1 MDYWRPEVVR
11 RRQEQTSIKALQSS
25 SSDVQENEKIK
36 SKSNINVVQ
45 GQSIN
50 NKLCE
55 IQVVQNIVYMP
66 EWNIRIQIYLTVT
79 C

>member
-1 MDYWRPEVVR
+1 MR

-66 EWNIRIQIYLTVT
+66 ERNIRIQIYLTVT

>member
-66 EWNIRIQIYLTVT
+66 ERNIRIQIYLTVT

>member
-1 MDYWRPEVVR
+1 MR